1 MIIHCLTCG
10 KSVSSNHLACPY
22 CKSEITDLCL
32 EANGIEVK
40 AKAMDKLKVSFLHA
54 LARR

>member
-32 EANGIEVK
+32 EANGMEVK
-40 AKAMDKLKVSFLHA
+40 AKAMEKLKVSFLHA